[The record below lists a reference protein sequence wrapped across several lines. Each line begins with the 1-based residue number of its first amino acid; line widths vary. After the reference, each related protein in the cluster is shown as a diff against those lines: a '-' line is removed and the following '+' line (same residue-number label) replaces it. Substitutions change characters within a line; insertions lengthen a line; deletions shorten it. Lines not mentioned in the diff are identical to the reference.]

1 LGGEA
6 PLQVQAPTPAV
17 PDEVLPVTEPYLCLT
32 CADPKTGFAAVL
44 EVGWLPMLSAAMLG
58 EPLTIDDPDYLDLMT
73 ELGGQ
78 AYSTIRTQFSTMG
91 VEMPEAAFT
100 VVPPGEAVQADTLPA
115 ELVTVPFSMV
125 HDEETYQGF
134 ILMRASALEAA
145 EEAAGAARQGDLED
159 DPVDVAPIAFQDLG
173 DEVIGGDGGSKT
185 NLGLLADVELEIR
198 VELGRRQLPLADL
211 ILLTVG
217 SVVELDKLVGE
228 PLDIYA
234 NGRQIAEGEA
244 VVIEE
249 QFGIRITR
257 LMGNRKPEVAFR
269 A

>member
-1 LGGEA
+1 
-6 PLQVQAPTPAV
+6 
-17 PDEVLPVTEPYLCLT
+17 
-32 CADPKTGFAAVL
+32 
-44 EVGWLPMLSAAMLG
+44 
-58 EPLTIDDPDYLDLMT
+58 
-73 ELGGQ
+73 
-78 AYSTIRTQFSTMG
+78 MG
-91 VEMPEAAFT
+91 VELPEAAFT

-134 ILMRASALEAA
+134 ILMPAIALEAA

-159 DPVDVAPIAFQDLG
+159 DPVVVAPIAFQDLG
-173 DEVIGGDGGSKT
+173 AEVIGGVGGSKT

-198 VELGRRQLPLADL
+198 VERGRRQLPLADL
-211 ILLTVG
+211 IRLTVG